1 MGSKLVHQCRAP
13 CPRPTIG
20 ELNVTPPAVALEQHA
35 HLTRQS
41 GLRLAAPT
49 RDEALVARVKDGDQ
63 DAFGELVAPYLPG
76 LEKLLR
82 PLARQ
87 REDVS
92 DLVQDALLRA
102 LKNLHRFQGGR
113 FSTWLYRVG
122 VNLALTSARRNT
134 VCRRILDPKGPF
146 VISAPD
152 QPVAPEDRAAA
163 REDAARIRDAI
174 HRLPAPCREVVELR
188 YVRDLSCKDIAAMLG
203 KTPNAVSLLLFRARR
218 RLRDAFATG

>member
-49 RDEALVARVKDGDQ
+49 RDEALVARVKGGDQ
-63 DAFGELVAPYLPG
+63 DAFGELIAPYLPG

-122 VNLALTSARRNT
+122 ASGIRTKRVGL
-134 VCRRILDPKGPF
+134 RILDPKGPF